1 MLKMKPLSDFRKE
14 YTAGRLTQDVLT
26 EHPIDLFETWLNDAI
41 NAELPDPNAMTVAT
55 VDASGQPSQRIVLL
69 KDLSK
74 DGFVFYTNLGSRKA
88 KDLAN
93 NSKISLH
100 FPWHFM
106 ERQVRVMG
114 VAKALSRTEVAKYF
128 ISRPK
133 DSQLGAW
140 ASQQSQPISTRELL
154 ITQFAQMKEKFAKGQ
169 VPLPD
174 FWGGFRVEPQQ
185 IEFWQGGENRLH
197 DRFEYNKQENGTWTT
212 QRLMP

>member
-1 MLKMKPLSDFRKE
+1 MKPLSDYRKE
-14 YTAGRLTQDVLT
+14 YTSGRLTNEVLT

-41 NAELPDPNAMTVAT
+41 KAELPDPNAMTVAT

-88 KDLAN
+88 KDIADN
-93 NSKISLH
+93 GKISLH
-100 FPWHFM
+100 FPWHWL
-106 ERQVRVMG
+106 ERQVKVSG
-114 VAKALSRTEVAKYF
+114 VAKALTRTEVAKYF
-128 ISRPK
+128 LSRPK
-133 DSQLGAW
+133 DSQIGAW

-154 ITQFAQMKEKFAKGQ
+154 LTQFAQMKAKFAKGE

-174 FWGGFRVEPQQ
+174 FWGGFRVEPQI
-185 IEFWQGGENRLH
+185 IEFWQGGEHRLH
-197 DRFEYNKQENGTWTT
+197 DRFEYNKQEDGTWTT

>member
-1 MLKMKPLSDFRKE
+1 MQPLSDFRKE
-14 YTAGRLTQDVLT
+14 YKAGRLTSEVLT
-26 EHPIDLFETWLNDAI
+26 AHPIDLFRIWLDDAI
-41 NAELPDPNAMTVAT
+41 NAKLPDPNAMTVAT
-55 VDASGQPSQRIVLL
+55 VDVNGQPSQRIVLL
-69 KDLSK
+69 KDLSNE
-74 DGFVFYTNLGSRKA
+74 GFVFYTNLGSRKA

-93 NSKISLH
+93 NAKISLH
-100 FPWHFM
+100 FPWYFL
-106 ERQVRVMG
+106 ERQVRVSG

-128 ISRPK
+128 LSRPK

-154 ITQFAQMKEKFAKGQ
+154 VTQFAQMKEKFANGQ

-185 IEFWQGGENRLH
+185 IEFWQGGEHRLH
-197 DRFEYNKQENGTWTT
+197 DRFEYNKQDNDSWIT

>member
-1 MLKMKPLSDFRKE
+1 MKPLSDYRKE
-14 YTAGRLTQDVLT
+14 YKAGRLSNNVLT
-26 EHPIDLFETWLNDAI
+26 EHPVDLFESWLNDAI

-69 KDLSK
+69 KDVGK

-88 KDLAN
+88 KDIALN
-93 NSKISLH
+93 PKISLH
-100 FPWHFM
+100 FPWYFL
-106 ERQVRVMG
+106 ERQVRVNG
-114 VAKALSRTEVAKYF
+114 TAKALSRTEVAKYF
-128 ISRPK
+128 LSRPK

-154 ITQFAQMKEKFAKGQ
+154 VTQFAQMKEKFAKGQ

-185 IEFWQGGENRLH
+185 IEFWQGGEHRLH
-197 DRFEYNKQENGTWTT
+197 DRFEYNKQEDGTWTT